1 MTHVEYNKKGFFLPD
16 SIRSCASFHAKIL
29 PTGEY
34 MFRVHDCVSGIRLR
48 GDLNNPDE
56 VKEAVQ
62 KLESLANAAA
72 DFAHFIYSN
81 Y

>member
-1 MTHVEYNKKGFFLPD
+1 MTYVEYNKKGFLLPD